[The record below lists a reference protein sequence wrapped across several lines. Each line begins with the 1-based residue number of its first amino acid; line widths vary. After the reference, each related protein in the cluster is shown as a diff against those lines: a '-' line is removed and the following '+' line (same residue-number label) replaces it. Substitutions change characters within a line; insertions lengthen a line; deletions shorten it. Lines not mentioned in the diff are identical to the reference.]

1 MSDKTRK
8 DADEEPIK
16 VHIESDDDAPEL
28 EAVEDLP
35 DHDQA
40 PTVGEGSPEAEA
52 ADVDAT
58 EDVVITAAY
67 VTELEQKVA
76 EQERRLRQTLSA
88 YRSQEE
94 EFNKIRERLERDRE
108 RKLAKDRVTLFEG
121 FLVPLDNLER
131 SIAACC
137 EAGKAET
144 LVQGVELV
152 RKQFL
157 DTLAALGLE
166 RYDPTGEPF
175 DPVWHEAMAVVPT
188 SDAALD
194 DVIAAVHEAGYR
206 YGTQVVRPAR
216 VVVSKVKQ

>member
-1 MSDKTRK
+1 MSDKKRK
-8 DADEEPIK
+8 VTGDDTVK
-16 VHIESDDDAPEL
+16 VHIETDDDAPEL
-28 EAVEDLP
+28 DAVDDATAHERAGSEDET
-35 DHDQA
+35 A
-40 PTVGEGSPEAEA
+40 AAEA
-52 ADVDAT
+52 A

-108 RKLAKDRVTLFEG
+108 RKLAQDRVTLFES

-131 SIAACC
+131 SIAACRD
-137 EAGKAET
+137 AGEAET

-157 DTLAALGLE
+157 DALAALGLE

-175 DPVWHEAMAVVPT
+175 DPVWHEAMAVMPT
-188 SDAALD
+188 QDAAQD

-216 VVVSKVKQ
+216 VVVSKINQ